1 MTAKSDKNLKSSRS
15 DKRRTN
21 KPLMEKRRR
30 ARINHS
36 LSVLKSLIIKDE
48 ANSSNPASQS
58 SRLEKA
64 DILELTVMH
73 LRTLEKEKEEHLQQ
87 QKEQSELTGKESNK
101 IDNDVKSYRL
111 GYQACCH
118 DIGRFLD
125 GPVSDLTKERLM
137 EHLQERKQK
146 IFQPN
151 NNGDPADA
159 NLITPTRLSD
169 GRLALIFSSSCSW
182 LSGGMD
188 LQSPSSSSSS
198 SSSPSSSFQSNPVPA
213 TPPSSPDQQVML
225 QPSTNSVGSVWRPWF

>member
-1 MTAKSDKNLKSSRS
+1 
-15 DKRRTN
+15 
-21 KPLMEKRRR
+21 
-30 ARINHS
+30 
-36 LSVLKSLIIKDE
+36 
-48 ANSSNPASQS
+48 
-58 SRLEKA
+58 
-64 DILELTVMH
+64 MH

-87 QKEQSELTGKESNK
+87 QKEQCELAGKEGSK

-137 EHLQERKQK
+137 EHLQDRKQK

>member
-1 MTAKSDKNLKSSRS
+1 
-15 DKRRTN
+15 
-21 KPLMEKRRR
+21 
-30 ARINHS
+30 
-36 LSVLKSLIIKDE
+36 
-48 ANSSNPASQS
+48 
-58 SRLEKA
+58 
-64 DILELTVMH
+64 MH

-87 QKEQSELTGKESNK
+87 QKEQCELAGKEGSK

>member
-1 MTAKSDKNLKSSRS
+1 LFLSASRYIFA
-15 DKRRTN
+15 
-21 KPLMEKRRR
+21 EK
-30 ARINHS
+30 
-36 LSVLKSLIIKDE
+36 
-48 ANSSNPASQS
+48 ANSSNPTSQ

-87 QKEQSELTGKESNK
+87 QKEQSELAGKEGNK

-118 DIGRFLD
+118 DISRFLD
-125 GPVSDLTKERLM
+125 GPVSDVSKERLM
-137 EHLQERKQK
+137 EHLQGRKQH

-182 LSGGMD
+182 LSSGMD
-188 LQSPSSSSSS
+188 LSPSCSSPSS
-198 SSSPSSSFQSNPVPA
+198 SSSFQSNPVPA
-213 TPPSSPDQQVML
+213 TPPSSPDQQVMV
-225 QPSTNSVGSVWRPWF
+225 QPLVGSVWRPWF

>member
-36 LSVLKSLIIKDE
+36 LSILKSLIIKDE
-48 ANSSNPASQS
+48 ANSSNATSQ

-87 QKEQSELTGKESNK
+87 QKQQSELAGKESNK

-125 GPVSDLTKERLM
+125 GPLHELTKERLM
-137 EHLQERKQK
+137 EHLLEKKQQL
-146 IFQPN
+146 FQPSN
-151 NNGDPADA
+151 SGDPSDA
-159 NLITPTRLSD
+159 NLVTPTRLSD
-169 GRLALIFSSSCSW
+169 GRLALIFSSTCSW
-182 LSGGMD
+182 LSGGID
-188 LQSPSSSSSS
+188 LPASSSASSSSSS
-198 SSSPSSSFQSNPVPA
+198 SFHSNLAPA
-213 TPPSSPDQQVML
+213 TPPSSPDQQVVA
-225 QPSTNSVGSVWRPWF
+225 QPSPDSVGNVWRPWF

>member
-36 LSVLKSLIIKDE
+36 LSVLKSLIIKDD
-48 ANSSNPASQS
+48 ANSSNPTSQ

-73 LRTLEKEKEEHLQQ
+73 LRALEKQKEEHLQQ
-87 QKEQSELTGKESNK
+87 QQQSELVEKESNSSV
-101 IDNDVKSYRL
+101 DSDVKSYRL

-125 GPVSDLTKERLM
+125 GPVLDLTKERLM
-137 EHLQERKQK
+137 EHLLEKKQK
-146 IFQPN
+146 LFQLSN
-151 NNGDPADA
+151 SGDPSDA
-159 NLITPTRLSD
+159 NLVTPTRLSD
-169 GRLALIFSSSCSW
+169 GRLALIFSSTCSW
-182 LSGGMD
+182 LSGGID
-188 LQSPSSSSSS
+188 LPASSSASSSS
-198 SSSPSSSFQSNPVPA
+198 FHSNLAPA
-213 TPPSSPDQQVML
+213 TPPSSPDQQVVV
-225 QPSTNSVGSVWRPWF
+225 QPLPDSVGNVWRPWF